1 MKDYTAAA
9 VSNQLRAMGCA
20 RYVLLMRREN
30 PGKEDRPIRTEPL
43 TPAEVKR
50 KIPEMRRLNAQ
61 GWHVYVQPDPDE
73 QRAIVLVDDLT
84 AGAVDSMKK
93 LGVEPACVLETS
105 PGSRQA
111 WVSLG
116 PEPMSGDERRL
127 VARRLA
133 GCFGGDP
140 CSAASIHMG
149 RLAGFTNVK
158 EKHRGKGRNGGYPYV
173 LCRESRGAV
182 CREARNARAWASKIW
197 AAILARRRS
206 AATVRPLARKCH
218 NFAKLPDIVEKI
230 DQHCADWYRRNLK
243 PGEEPDR
250 SRRDISVIR
259 RLLRDGYSDGQIR
272 HGMWP
277 MIQEECRLNIRQ
289 KKYPSY
295 LERTI
300 RQARNY
306 LIQAGI

>member
-9 VSNQLRAMGCA
+9 VSSQLRAMGCA
-20 RYVLLMRREN
+20 GYVILMRREK
-30 PGKEDRPIRTEPL
+30 PGKEDRPIRTGPL
-43 TPAEVKR
+43 TPAGVMQ

-73 QRAIVLVDDLT
+73 QRAVILVDDLT
-84 AGAVDSMKK
+84 AEAVDRMKK

-105 PGSRQA
+105 PGSHQA

-133 GCFGGDP
+133 GCFDGDP

-158 EKHRGKGRNGGYPYV
+158 EKHRGKGRGGGYPYV

-182 CREARNARAWASKIW
+182 CREAQSARAWAS
-197 AAILARRRS
+197 ILARRRS
-206 AATVRPLARKCH
+206 AAAVRAPARKCH
-218 NFAKLPDIVEKI
+218 NFAELPDIVEKI
-230 DQHCADWYRRNLK
+230 EQHCADWYRRNLK
-243 PGEEPDR
+243 PGEDPDH

-277 MIQEECRLNIRQ
+277 MIREECRAGIRQ
-289 KKYPSY
+289 TGVS
-295 LERTI
+295 EVTDTV
-300 RQARNY
+300 
-306 LIQAGI
+306 